1 MFWSRAPIR
10 SNYGN
15 GSWLILSD
23 EIDNPADGTLFF
35 IDFMR
40 FVEVKFGIAWGGY
53 VRLSRLGSWVRF
65 PVGADI
71 CMNNTSDLTVAILRE
86 LRNFLE

>member
-15 GSWLILSD
+15 GSCLILSD
-23 EIDNPADGTLFF
+23 EIDNPADDTLFC
-35 IDFMR
+35 IEYMR
-40 FVEVKFGIAWGGY
+40 FVELFGITWGGY
-53 VRLSRLGSWVRF
+53 VRLSSLGSRVRF

-71 CMNNTSDLTVAILRE
+71 CMNNTSGHWSPT
-86 LRNFLE
+86 